1 MKNLFLKSNRLYWAT
16 NMFACLLCVLSV
28 GVGYI
33 EGFPKLAVNEN
44 KVLER
49 ELAVAMVEAKE
60 KIDEKEEVN
69 EIVVEAAQKTSY
81 NNYYYVTPVGNP
93 NGRSLVD
100 YAMSLVGRSRFDFP
114 PRGDC
119 TSFVQ
124 FVFSKYG
131 VSVPSSVSSY
141 YGVGSAVS
149 YNDLQPGDIVITNG
163 SGHVG
168 IYIGGGMIV
177 HNPGYGNRTIAVASL
192 GSSGTLNFNAARR
205 VYVSRPKVE
214 TKIEETKEEDKKED
228 VYSDSSIVPKTDE
241 LNVNPDT
248 EPKNEENEIINQNT
262 NINQNVNN
270 ENLNTENNIEQEKVE
285 E

>member
-100 YAMSLVGRSRFDFP
+100 YALSLVGSSRHNYN
-114 PRGDC
+114 RGDC
-119 TSFVQ
+119 TGFVQ

-131 VSVPSSVSSY
+131 YSLPSTVRDY
-141 YGVGSAVS
+141 AGVGTPVS
-149 YNDLQPGDIVITNG
+149 YGDLQPGDIVITNG
-163 SGHVG
+163 WGHVG
-168 IYIGGGMIV
+168 IYIGNGLMV
-177 HNPGYGNRTIAVASL
+177 HNPGYGNYTITTVAL
-192 GSSGTLNFNAARR
+192 GADYSVSYIAARR
-205 VYVSRPKVE
+205 VYVSIPKTE
-214 TKIEETKEEDKKED
+214 TKIEETKDEDKKED

-241 LNVNPDT
+241 LNVNPDI
-248 EPKNEENEIINQNT
+248 EPKNEENENINQNT